1 MFEEIIN
8 SNDYIKY
15 LEYLKID
22 TSVLKEKIQN
32 KIEQEKGVFET
43 YWNRIYS
50 LSSPNI
56 NLENIV
62 FEESNKFI
70 LHNCK
75 NEFDFDISFK
85 LDMESLIATK
95 YSYVERPNF
104 KNLSEIKTGIKSSLG
119 KVDNFIRIAKFEAE
133 LLLGDYRTNP
143 KQYIIFEGLT
153 PIENTD
159 PFFYYLPSSL
169 IWKDAF
175 YYAKEEK
182 IIGLYKKFN
191 TVEAKYIL
199 WVNSIILQ
207 YLGLRIDDFNK
218 GLRALNSSKEVV
230 LEFRQWRKDLIG
242 NSNSFVGED
251 SNIAKLEG
259 SELLLRED
267 YFNLLKN
274 SIPNLV
280 FIAKK
285 QEL

>member
-104 KNLSEIKTGIKSSLG
+104 KNPSEIKTGIKSSLG

-169 IWKDAF
+169 I
-175 YYAKEEK
+175 
-182 IIGLYKKFN
+182 
-191 TVEAKYIL
+191 
-199 WVNSIILQ
+199 
-207 YLGLRIDDFNK
+207 
-218 GLRALNSSKEVV
+218 
-230 LEFRQWRKDLIG
+230 
-242 NSNSFVGED
+242 
-251 SNIAKLEG
+251 
-259 SELLLRED
+259 
-267 YFNLLKN
+267 
-274 SIPNLV
+274 
-280 FIAKK
+280 
-285 QEL
+285 